1 MDVADSSLITHFH
14 TAPRATQKAL
24 AYMSAQRWLKRSA
37 WYLAGGTALA
47 LQTGHRQSVDLDFF
61 TPRKDFSPFCPR
73 KALCMVWLY
82 THAGFL

>member
-1 MDVADSSLITHFH
+1 
-14 TAPRATQKAL
+14 
-24 AYMSAQRWLKRSA
+24 
-37 WYLAGGTALA
+37 LAGGTALA